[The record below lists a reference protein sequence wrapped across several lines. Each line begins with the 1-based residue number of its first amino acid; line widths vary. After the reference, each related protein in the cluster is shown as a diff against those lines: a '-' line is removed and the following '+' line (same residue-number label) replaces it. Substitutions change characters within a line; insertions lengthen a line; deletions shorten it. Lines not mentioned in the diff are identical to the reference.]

1 MITVISGSNRKNN
14 RTLAFA
20 KMYVKEL
27 ESITEEEIVLFDM
40 SEMPHDWMHD
50 AMYNENKQTESLAAL
65 QEKYIVSAQK
75 FVFVTPEYNG
85 SYPGVVKLFIDG
97 VSVRNYSDNFKNK
110 KAALVG
116 VASGRAGNL
125 RGMDHLADS
134 LNHMGAIT
142 LPNRMPYSGVSDLM
156 DKNGNVVDEDTIKT
170 IRKHVKEFVKF

>member
-20 KMYVKEL
+20 KKYVEEL
-27 ESITEEEIVLFDM
+27 ENITGDAVSLFDM

-50 AMYNENKQTESLAAL
+50 AMYSEYKQTKSLAEL
-65 QEKYIVSAQK
+65 QDKYIVAAQK
-75 FVFVTPEYNG
+75 FIFITPEYNG
-85 SYPGVVKLFIDG
+85 SYPGIVKLFIDG
-97 VSVRNYSDNFKNK
+97 VSVRNYAENFKLK

-134 LNHMGAIT
+134 LNHMGAVT
-142 LPNRMPYSGVSDLM
+142 LPNRIPFSSVSGLID
-156 DKNGNVVDEDTIKT
+156 DNGQITDEATIET
-170 IRKHVKEFVKF
+170 IRKHVREFVDF

>member
-1 MITVISGSNRKNN
+1 MITVISGSNRKKN

-20 KMYVKEL
+20 KKYVEYLKEL
-27 ESITEEEIVLFDM
+27 TEEQVVLFDM
-40 SEMPHDWMHD
+40 SEMEHDWMHD
-50 AMYNENKQTESLAAL
+50 AMYSEHKQAESLASI
-65 QEKYIVSAQK
+65 QDEYITPAQK

-85 SYPGVVKLFIDG
+85 SYPGIVKLFIDG
-97 VSVRNYSDNFKNK
+97 VSVRNYSTNFKNK

-142 LPNRMPYSGVSDLM
+142 LPNRMPYSSVSGLIDQH
-156 DKNGNVVDEDTIKT
+156 GNVVDSDTLKT
-170 IRKHVKEFVKF
+170 IRKHVEEFVAF